1 MHSLKLY
8 VDQLVL
14 DLNNLIIRDI
24 SIYNPQIA
32 KTAPILQIKAPNM
45 TEFKV
50 ITGLTWA
57 YPFVFN
63 IDSVKLFGNT
73 TAQPLVDGI
82 YQINYSLSPHATI
95 NTTLNFF
102 RVESLRKLILE
113 KAANYFYD
121 DIEID
126 PFGNMKKDKA
136 AEIINTCYLGMRA
149 VQSKTSFDAE
159 MIEAYELY
167 DRIVKLIKTL

>member
-8 VDQLVL
+8 VDQLAL
-14 DLNNLIIRDI
+14 DLDNLIIRDI
-24 SIYNPQIA
+24 STYNPDIA
-32 KTAPILQIKAPNM
+32 KTAPILQIKAPMM

-50 ITGLTWA
+50 IAGLTWV

-63 IDSVKLFGNT
+63 IDSIKLFGDT

-82 YQINYSLSPHATI
+82 YQINYSLSPHAGV

-102 RVESLRKLILE
+102 RVEYLRKTILE
-113 KAANYFYD
+113 KAAQYFYD

-126 PFGNMKKDKA
+126 PFGNMKKQKA
-136 AEIINTCYLGMRA
+136 ADIINTCYLGMRA
-149 VQSKTSFDAE
+149 VQNKVGFDAE

-167 DRIVKLIKTL
+167 DRIAKLIKTL